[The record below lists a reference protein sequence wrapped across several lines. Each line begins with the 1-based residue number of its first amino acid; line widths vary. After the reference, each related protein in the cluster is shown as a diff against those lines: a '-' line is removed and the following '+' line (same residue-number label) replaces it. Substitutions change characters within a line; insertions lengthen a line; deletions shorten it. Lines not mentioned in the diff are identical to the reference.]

1 MLHMRDE
8 SKSTFAIIRYNA
20 RTYEGGGV
28 AVVVKGREN
37 AEATL
42 KQIERCQESTDHDA
56 GWRYFLEKTDLKP
69 GMDPQ
74 EATNVRQAR
83 FDLRDVQS

>member
-1 MLHMRDE
+1 MRDE
-8 SKSTFAIIRYNA
+8 TKSSFAIVRYNA
-20 RTYEGGGV
+20 RTYEAGGV
-28 AVVVKGREN
+28 AAVVKGRDI
-37 AEATL
+37 AEETL
-42 KQIERCQESTDHDA
+42 KQIERCQESSDHNA

-83 FDLRDVQS
+83 FDLRDTQG

>member
-1 MLHMRDE
+1 MRDE
-8 SKSTFAIIRYNA
+8 SNSSFAIIRYNA

-28 AVVVKGREN
+28 AAVVKGRDT

-42 KQIERCQESTDHDA
+42 KQIERCQDSADHDA
-56 GWRYFLEKTDLKP
+56 GWRYFLEKSDLKP

-74 EATNVRQAR
+74 EATNLRQAR
-83 FDLRDVQS
+83 FDMQDMQG

>member
-1 MLHMRDE
+1 MRDE
-8 SKSTFAIIRYNA
+8 SKSSFAIIRYNA

-28 AVVVKGREN
+28 AAIVKGRDT

-42 KQIERCQESTDHDA
+42 KQIERCQESADHDA
-56 GWRYFLEKTDLKP
+56 GWRYFLEKTDLRP

-74 EATNVRQAR
+74 EATNARQAR
-83 FDLRDVQS
+83 FDMQDAQD